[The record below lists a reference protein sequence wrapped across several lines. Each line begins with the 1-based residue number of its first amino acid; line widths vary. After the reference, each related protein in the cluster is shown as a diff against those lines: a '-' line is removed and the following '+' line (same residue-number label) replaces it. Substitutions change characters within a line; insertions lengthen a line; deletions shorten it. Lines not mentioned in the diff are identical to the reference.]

1 MKKLFY
7 GVVLLAGAILWGCGT
22 DRKDIG
28 ADSTYSAL
36 LEEESEEDIAFHEHL
51 KNAKIKQ
58 GPRNHDHI
66 FVNNLGPLP
75 VLFNDSNYRH
85 YAYAEKLGIDP
96 IHDLRGAYFTKRPIV
111 YINSNEY
118 YFVDSLTHS
127 APFLVPEAASLLRH
141 IGRNFIDSLASRGAD
156 GYKIKVTSLL
166 RTKQS
171 VKSLRRVNR
180 NATDSSTHQFGT
192 TFDISW
198 TNFKCADSTRTIHE
212 GDLKNLLAEVLED
225 ARKEGR
231 CLVKFERKTAC
242 FHITAIK

>member
-1 MKKLFY
+1 MKKLLY
-7 GVVLLAGAILWGCGT
+7 GVVLIAGAMLLGCGT
-22 DRKDIG
+22 DRKNIS
-28 ADSTYSAL
+28 DSSYIVLS
-36 LEEESEEDIAFHEHL
+36 EEESREDIAFHEHL

-58 GPRNHDHI
+58 GPRHHDRI
-66 FVNNLGPLP
+66 FVQNLGPLP
-75 VLFNDSNYRH
+75 KLFNDSNYRH
-85 YAYAEKLGIDP
+85 FYYAEKLGIDP
-96 IHDLRGAYFTKRPIV
+96 ITDLRGAYFTKRPMVHITT
-111 YINSNEY
+111 NEY

-127 APFLVPEAASLLRH
+127 APFLVPEAAALLRH

-198 TNFKCADSTRTIHE
+198 SKFNCADSTRTIHE

-242 FHITAIK
+242 FHVTAIK